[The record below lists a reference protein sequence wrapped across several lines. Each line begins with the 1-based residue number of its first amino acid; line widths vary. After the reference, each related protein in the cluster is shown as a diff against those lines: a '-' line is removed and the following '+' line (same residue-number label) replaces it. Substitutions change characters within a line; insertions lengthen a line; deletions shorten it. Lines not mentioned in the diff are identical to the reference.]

1 MLQYFMQQKYKHIF
15 AKGFV
20 PKLEYFCKVDE
31 KISSKMP
38 RIMHV
43 HRNLVE
49 VLLVYEGNGIYTI
62 EHNKY
67 IAKKGDLI
75 FYNSGIVHD
84 EFGGYGDN
92 LSTYCLGISNLKL
105 VHLEKDKIIGENYC
119 PVINCYDDF
128 EEILNI
134 LEIIQH
140 NIDTNSANIAQY
152 SDYLMQA
159 LIVKFCTI
167 IEKNGNLK
175 QMKEPSLATKV
186 KIYIDKNY
194 NENISLEAI
203 AIAVNANE
211 YYLSHIFKAET
222 GFSPMQYV
230 TRRRI
235 GEAQNLLINTKLSI
249 TEVSASVGY
258 NNSNYFSNVFRKM
271 VGFTPG
277 DYRKRWQ
284 I

>member
-1 MLQYFMQQKYKHIF
+1 MLQYFMQRKYKHIF
-15 AKGFV
+15 SKGFV

-31 KISSKMP
+31 NSSQMP
-38 RIMHV
+38 RAMHV
-43 HRNLVE
+43 HKNLVE

-75 FYNSGIVHD
+75 FYNSGVVHD
-84 EFGGYGDN
+84 EFGGHGDN

-105 VHLEKDKIIGENYC
+105 VHLEKDKIIAENYC
-119 PVINCYDDF
+119 PVINCYDYF
-128 EEILNI
+128 EEILSI

-140 NIDTNSANIAQY
+140 NIDTNSANVAEY
-152 SDYLMQA
+152 SDFLMQA

-167 IEKNGNLK
+167 IEQNGNFK
-175 QMKEPSLATKV
+175 QIKEPSLATKV

-194 NENISLEAI
+194 NENISLQTI
-203 AIAVNANE
+203 AVAVNANQ
-211 YYLSHIFKAET
+211 YYLSHIFKGET

-249 TEVSASVGY
+249 TEIAANVGY
-258 NNSNYFSNVFRKM
+258 NNSNYFQNVFRKM

>member
-1 MLQYFMQQKYKHIF
+1 MLQYFMQRKYKHIF
-15 AKGFV
+15 NKGFV
-20 PKLEYFCKVDE
+20 PKLEYFCKVD
-31 KISSKMP
+31 KNSSQMP
-38 RIMHV
+38 RTMHV
-43 HRNLVE
+43 HKNLVE
-49 VLLVYEGNGIYTI
+49 VLLVYEGSGIYTI

-67 IAKKGDLI
+67 IAKKGNLI
-75 FYNSGIVHD
+75 FYNSGVVHD
-84 EFGGYGDN
+84 EFCGCGDN
-92 LSTYCLGISNLKL
+92 LGTYCLGISNLKL
-105 VHLEKDKIIGENYC
+105 VHLEKDKIIAEHYC

-128 EEILNI
+128 EEILSI

-140 NIDTNSANIAQY
+140 NIDINSANIAEY
-152 SDYLMQA
+152 SDFLMQA

-167 IEKNGNLK
+167 IKQNGNVK
-175 QMKEPSLATKV
+175 QIKEPSLATKV

-194 NENISLEAI
+194 NENISLQAM
-203 AIAVNANE
+203 AIAVNANQ
-211 YYLSHIFKAET
+211 YYLSHIFKEET

-249 TEVSASVGY
+249 TEIAANVGY
-258 NNSNYFSNVFRKM
+258 NNSNYFQNVFRKM

-284 I
+284 L